1 MPRKKL
7 ERRQIT
13 LEPVAGRARHDQVAR
28 IVRPAAGERHHMIQ
42 RRRVL
47 IEMRRAVHTPLTAIT
62 QRPLAQRVFHGD
74 MHHRRPRRTARTTAG
89 TCPRAHRRSAR
100 RSATTRRRTVAAA
113 TQLERWTSG
122 HTSQPLPNDDA
133 PAEAMSLASGRKVAT
148 TSGRNDGDRWS
159 AAPPRTWELPRVE
172 RIILLEHQVDTPTI
186 GNQPAMWCARRFA
199 RTPDHG
205 ARRYDHVVAPVNSPA
220 ALRHAI
226 VA

>member
-7 ERRQIT
+7 ERRQIA

-62 QRPLAQRVFHGD
+62 QRPFAQRVFHGD
-74 MHHRRPRRTARTTAG
+74 MHHRRPRRTARPTAG

-122 HTSQPLPNDDA
+122 HTSAPPERRRPGGGHEPRVGAKGGNDIRPQRRRPVERSTA
-133 PAEAMSLASGRKVAT
+133 AHMGATASGTHHPPGAPSGHANHRKPTRDVVRQEICSHTRPRCAT
-148 TSGRNDGDRWS
+148 IRSRCCSR
-159 AAPPRTWELPRVE
+159 
-172 RIILLEHQVDTPTI
+172 Q
-186 GNQPAMWCARRFA
+186 
-199 RTPDHG
+199 
-205 ARRYDHVVAPVNSPA
+205 
-220 ALRHAI
+220 
-226 VA
+226 